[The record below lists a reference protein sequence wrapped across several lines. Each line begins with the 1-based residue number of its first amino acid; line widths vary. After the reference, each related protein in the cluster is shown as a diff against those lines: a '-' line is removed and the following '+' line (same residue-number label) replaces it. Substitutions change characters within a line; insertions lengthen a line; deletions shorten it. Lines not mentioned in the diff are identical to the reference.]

1 MMRSVLV
8 SMVAFFSSSDLAT
21 CRRSI
26 FGVLVANDA
35 KREARCSRSQ
45 LFLPVTSS
53 HLSPSSFLIA
63 STFFDASSF
72 ISTNTA
78 RAAA

>member
-1 MMRSVLV
+1 MIRSVLV
-8 SMVAFFSSSDLAT
+8 SMVASWEKSNRPAQRGHFYALVLNAEDGSSAP
-21 CRRSI
+21 C
-26 FGVLVANDA
+26 F
-35 KREARCSRSQ
+35 Q

-53 HLSPSSFLIA
+53 HFSPRSFLIA

-72 ISTNTA
+72 IATKLA

>member
-1 MMRSVLV
+1 MISSVLV
-8 SMVAFFSSSDLAT
+8 SMVVSWDRAAYLLFIFQPLSTSAEEGFSSP
-21 CRRSI
+21 C
-26 FGVLVANDA
+26 F
-35 KREARCSRSQ
+35 Q

-53 HLSPSSFLIA
+53 HLSPRSFLIA

-72 ISTNTA
+72 IATKLA